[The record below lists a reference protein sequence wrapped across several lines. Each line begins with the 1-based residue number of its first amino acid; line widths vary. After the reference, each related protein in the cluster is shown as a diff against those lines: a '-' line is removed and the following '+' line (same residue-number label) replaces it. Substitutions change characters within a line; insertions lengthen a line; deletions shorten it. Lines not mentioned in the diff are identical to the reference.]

1 MINLTIPYSPQKI
14 ARTLSF
20 VVVFLTSVHIV
31 TQASKYFWNHERLL
45 GFVKLFDLNLESNI
59 PSWYSSCALLFC
71 AYLLAHIAY
80 LKKGFSYSGHWKVLS
95 FIFVYLSADEAAALH
110 EKWNFLLHPL
120 IHTTGPLAFPWVIP
134 FSIFVIIVLLSYLK
148 FLGHLVT
155 RIRWLFLA
163 AGSIYVGAALGSELI
178 EGYLL
183 GDSGIETFAFQL
195 AVALEEFL
203 EMFGIVIF
211 IYALLSYLQGLS
223 KNSPPSLDQQETNYQ
238 AVAIEFS
245 SNEKKVVKE

>member
-1 MINLTIPYSPQKI
+1 MINLRIPYSPQRI
-14 ARTLSF
+14 ARALSYI
-20 VVVFLTSVHIV
+20 VVLLTAAHTF

-45 GFVKLFDLNLESNI
+45 GFVKLFDLNRESNI

-71 AYLLAHIAY
+71 AYLLANIAY
-80 LKKGFSYSGHWKVLS
+80 LKKDFSYSGHWKVLS
-95 FIFVYLSADEAAALH
+95 SIFVYLSADEAAELH

-148 FLGHLVT
+148 FLGHLT
-155 RIRWLFLA
+155 PKIRWLFLA
-163 AGSIYVGAALGSELI
+163 AGAIYVGAALGSELI

-195 AVALEEFL
+195 AVALEESL

-211 IYALLSYLQGLS
+211 MYALLSYLQGLLE
-223 KNSPPSLDQQETNYQ
+223 NSPPSLDQQENSYQ
-238 AVAIEFS
+238 AVVVEFS
-245 SNEKKVVKE
+245 SSEKEVKE